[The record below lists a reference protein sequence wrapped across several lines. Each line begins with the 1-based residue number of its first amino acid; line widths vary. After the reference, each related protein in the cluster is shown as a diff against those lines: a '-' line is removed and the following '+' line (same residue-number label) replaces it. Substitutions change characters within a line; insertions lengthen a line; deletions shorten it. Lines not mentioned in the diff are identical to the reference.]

1 MTRFLPALVTL
12 LVVSAGSGP
21 AQVQDRRATGGAAL
35 AGLGGR
41 FEARVVNVLDD
52 DTFEVVTTYRRRV
65 RIRLEGIDCPE
76 RGEPFSNVARSF
88 TRQLAFDKTVQ
99 VEVRDVDRYGRLV
112 ARVTS
117 EGKDLS
123 QALIAVG
130 LATDYTVFRFDP
142 MLDEAE
148 RRARAE
154 RRGMWAQ
161 GLPRA
166 PTAERGPS
174 PSTPR
179 AVVASDLAGPFYGNV
194 RSRVYHAPTCRN
206 ARCKN
211 CTREFRTQE
220 EAQAAGFRAAGDC
233 LRENE
238 TGHRLPGPR
247 ADGIWLLSRFRPTR
261 GQPEPGS
268 TIRIGIDCD
277 TRRHP
282 S

>member
-1 MTRFLPALVTL
+1 MTRLVAIVASL
-12 LVVSAGSGP
+12 LVLLAGSIE
-21 AQVQDRRATGGAAL
+21 ALRAHERQSRAVQ
-35 AGLGGR
+35 AGQASR
-41 FEARVVNVLDD
+41 FEARVVTVLDG
-52 DTFEVVTTYRRRV
+52 DTFEVVTTDRRRV

-88 TRQLAFDKTVQ
+88 TRQLAFDRTVQ

-123 QALIAVG
+123 QALVAAG
-130 LATDYTVFRFDP
+130 LATHYTVFRFDP
-142 MLDEAE
+142 RLEETE

-161 GLPRA
+161 GLPH
-166 PTAERGPS
+166 PPIAERGSS

-179 AVVASDLAGPFYGNV
+179 AVVAPDLAGPFYGNV
-194 RSRVYHAPTCRN
+194 SSRVYHAPTCRN

-233 LRENE
+233 LR
-238 TGHRLPGPR
+238 
-247 ADGIWLLSRFRPTR
+247 
-261 GQPEPGS
+261 
-268 TIRIGIDCD
+268 
-277 TRRHP
+277 
-282 S
+282 